1 VPEFAALARTINTP
15 PSLKSVVIGS
25 VTVIASPEPAAEK
38 KKTYVRKGFSKR
50 KSLVSLI
57 KSISLKNSETKYT
70 HSIDENRNMN
80 HNSGFLYS
88 NLLRTSQGISD
99 TGTGAN
105 AFAMRIGDEVIA
117 RGISIKLWI
126 ANKLDR
132 PNVMYRMF
140 VFKYQSQTVPTS
152 TALFKGANG
161 NKIMDEIDKEYISV
175 VYQKIFNLQVG
186 YSATVNAATPGD
198 TDGREAHTY
207 KQIWIPLKNKRIHY
221 VDSGSIPKFTD
232 YGFFIVPY
240 DSYGTL
246 TTDNISSMTYQY
258 KFYFKD
264 P

>member
-1 VPEFAALARTINTP
+1 MAYSRKPVKKTFKKR
-15 PSLKSVVIGS
+15 VY
-25 VTVIASPEPAAEK
+25 K
-38 KKTYVRKGFSKR
+38 KKTYVKKGISKR
-50 KSLVSLI
+50 SSLVSLI

-80 HNSGFLYS
+80 HNSGFLYT
-88 NLLRTSQGISD
+88 NLLRTSQGIGD
-99 TGTGAN
+99 PGTGTS
-105 AFAMRIGDEVIA
+105 AFSARIGDEVIA

-132 PNVMYRMF
+132 PNVMYRLI

-161 NKIMDEIDKEYISV
+161 NRIMDEVDKEYITP

-186 YSATVNAATPGD
+186 YSAYATGTAGD

-221 VDSGSIPKFTD
+221 VDAGSLPKFID
-232 YGFFIVPY
+232 YGFYIVPY

-246 TTDNISSMTYQY
+246 TTDNISSVSFQY